1 MSEFVVAVDGP
12 AGSGKSSVSKAA
24 AVAKDFGYL
33 DTGAGYRAFTWH
45 AISNPELDLDSLITS
60 FDYSISLDP
69 KNQRLT
75 LAGEDITEV
84 IRTPMVAERVS
95 EFARDLRVRKLQ
107 LEDAKQRIANCEKSG
122 IVVEGRD
129 ITTVVYPGA
138 QVRILLTAS
147 EAVRLKRRGLE
158 ETESAENLKER
169 DQSDSKVADFL
180 EPATGVTLLDTT
192 DLDFNQSVAA
202 LVALID
208 SELNV

>member
-1 MSEFVVAVDGP
+1 
-12 AGSGKSSVSKAA
+12 
-24 AVAKDFGYL
+24 
-33 DTGAGYRAFTWH
+33 
-45 AISNPELDLDSLITS
+45 
-60 FDYSISLDP
+60 
-69 KNQRLT
+69 
-75 LAGEDITEV
+75 
-84 IRTPMVAERVS
+84 MVAERVS

>member
-12 AGSGKSSVSKAA
+12 AGSGKSSVSKSAA
-24 AVAKDFGYL
+24 AQKHFGYL

-45 AISNPELDLDSLITS
+45 AINNPGVELERLIST
-60 FDYSISLDP
+60 FDYEISLDP

-75 LAGEDITEV
+75 LNGEDITEV

-95 EFARDLRVRKLQ
+95 EFARDQRVRALQ
-107 LEDAKQRIANCEKSG
+107 IQDAKQRILSCEESG

-129 ITTVVYPGA
+129 ITTVVYPEA
-138 QVRILLTAS
+138 QVRVLLTAS
-147 EAVRLKRRGLE
+147 EAVRLRRRGLE
-158 ETESAENLKER
+158 ETESAQNLKER

-180 EPATGVTLLDTT
+180 TPAEGVTLLDTT
-192 DLDFNQSVAA
+192 DLDFQESVAA

-208 SELNV
+208 SEQNV